1 MNAITHAIPRVFK
14 SLLATGLMMSMS
26 WTIQAG
32 LTADE
37 IVAQV
42 DAVDKG
48 NTSRSQMQMI
58 LIDDKDRQRT
68 RDLLSTTKMM
78 GPEDNQDEYKLI
90 FFTAPSNVKDT
101 GFLTYDYTGDK
112 EDDQWLYLPALGKS
126 KRIPAADKTSAFMGS
141 DFTYAD
147 MTERN
152 INDYTYKLMQE
163 KEVAG
168 HMTWLLEATP
178 KSQKVI
184 DNTGYTKSY
193 MFIRQDNFMVV
204 QALHLMPD
212 NYRKYMTVRE
222 LEQIDGI
229 WVATDV
235 EMKTTLGKVRQ
246 HTTILK
252 LSDVQFNQPVSD
264 ETFTL
269 RQLEKGL

>member
-1 MNAITHAIPRVFK
+1 MNTFTATIQQTFTTLAAA
-14 SLLATGLMMSMS
+14 SLLASTS
-26 WTIQAG
+26 WSAHG
-32 LTADE
+32 AMTADE

-42 DAVDKG
+42 DALDKG
-48 NTSRSQMQMI
+48 NSSRSQMQMI
-58 LIDDKDRQRT
+58 LIDDKNRQRS
-68 RDLLSTTKMM
+68 RDMLSVTKMM
-78 GPEDNQDEYKLI
+78 GEDEYKLI
-90 FFTAPSNVKDT
+90 FFTAPSSVKDT
-101 GFLTYDYTGDK
+101 GFLTYDYQGDK

-163 KEVAG
+163 KQVGE

-178 KSQKVI
+178 NNQQVI

-193 MFIRQDNFMVV
+193 MFVRQDNFVVV

-212 NYRKYMTVRE
+212 NYRKYMTVKQ
-222 LEQIDGI
+222 LQQIDGI
-229 WVATDV
+229 WVATEV

-246 HTTILK
+246 HSTILK

-264 ETFTL
+264 DTFTL

>member
-1 MNAITHAIPRVFK
+1 MNTFTYTLPRLIK
-14 SLLATGLMMSMS
+14 TMLATSLLAAMSLS
-26 WTIQAG
+26 AQAA

-42 DAVDKG
+42 DALDKG

-68 RDLLSTTKMM
+68 RDMLSTTKMM
-78 GPEDNQDEYKLI
+78 GPDEYKLI

-101 GFLTYDYTGDK
+101 GFLTFDYTGDK

-152 INDYTYKLMQE
+152 TSDYTYKLMQE

-178 KSQKVI
+178 KTQKVI
-184 DNTGYTKSY
+184 DNTGYIKSY
-193 MFIRQDNFMVV
+193 MFVRQDNFVVV

-222 LEQIDGI
+222 LQHIDGI

>member
-1 MNAITHAIPRVFK
+1 MNILNKLTHTSVK
-14 SLLATGLMMSMS
+14 SILAAGLLASLS
-26 WTIQAG
+26 WSAQGAM
-32 LTADE
+32 TADE

-42 DAVDKG
+42 DALDKG
-48 NTSRSQMQMI
+48 NTSQSQMQMI
-58 LIDDKDRQRT
+58 LIDDQERQRT
-68 RDLLSTTKMM
+68 RDMLSTTKMM
-78 GPEDNQDEYKLI
+78 GEDEYKLI
-90 FFTAPSNVKDT
+90 FFTAPSSVKDT
-101 GFLTYDYTGDK
+101 GFLTYDYKGDK

-163 KEVAG
+163 KQVGE

-178 KSQKVI
+178 KNQQVI

-193 MFIRQDNFMVV
+193 MFVRQDNFVVV

-222 LEQIDGI
+222 LKQIDGI
-229 WVATDV
+229 WVATEV

-252 LSDVQFNQPVSD
+252 LSDVQFNQSVD
-264 ETFTL
+264 DDTFTL